1 MSSVSP
7 NVWGKWRRD
16 GCSNFIDSE
25 YRKYLAIQGTKALLR
40 PDQPAAVCVGHS
52 SASPWVNDN
61 REKLMNQ
68 PSSGRPNSTFFKI
81 NLMRPP
87 APMTRQW
94 VTEKN
99 SFPVRGLVMYRWPPH
114 RWACNVELLRI
125 SRDDIENK
133 PAEEVAFEVA
143 LSALHRYMTGD
154 PKRPF
159 DGSTTTV
166 ETITGNMV
174 EVPDLAFSLAPF
186 LAKRVMTLLA
196 DGGGAVNPSS
206 IAKAQEMHALETTGS
221 KKVAGDT
228 KLRSG
233 PRGAERVEQIQA
245 HEKAA
250 LRIKLR
256 AMAARRRALA
266 RFWQK
271 NKAGF
276 YRRGLTFTSDQAGFW
291 TFNLDIGNEPIDPVP
306 VDSKDADELQQLV
319 QAVSRVAIATFAGAR
334 NTDKG
339 GNRLLSGDPK
349 AVVLPVELSTE
360 AFMTGSARLAK
371 RLLQAMQQHAHGVIG
386 LGVIE
391 RCLTVAWDPEDVKP
405 LEDYPFPLAPTETP
419 QELDRWAMDTI
430 QARQARYRQQGAQQ
444 RQPGAVETP
453 SSASE
458 RGPSWRQ
465 ELEIEDWVPLED
477 AYEDD
482 ATIDQ
487 RAMAVADHEQSAALR
502 RLRGGSGIQGQEA
515 SPVHHRVDYS
525 GLPKDDD

>member
-1 MSSVSP
+1 
-7 NVWGKWRRD
+7 
-16 GCSNFIDSE
+16 
-25 YRKYLAIQGTKALLR
+25 
-40 PDQPAAVCVGHS
+40 
-52 SASPWVNDN
+52 
-61 REKLMNQ
+61 
-68 PSSGRPNSTFFKI
+68 
-81 NLMRPP
+81 MRPP

-99 SFPVRGLVMYRWPPH
+99 SFPVRGLVMYRWPPR
-114 RWACNVELLRI
+114 RWACNIELLRI
-125 SRDDIENK
+125 SRDDIDSK

-143 LSALHRYMTGD
+143 LSALHRFMTGD
-154 PKRPF
+154 PKHPYE
-159 DGSTTTV
+159 GATTTV
-166 ETITGNMV
+166 ESVTGKMV

-186 LAKRVMTLLA
+186 LAKRVMTLLT
-196 DGGGAVNPSS
+196 DGGGAINPSA
-206 IAKAQEMHALETTGS
+206 IAKAQGLHALETTGS
-221 KKVAGDT
+221 KRVASEE
-228 KLRSG
+228 KLQSG

-250 LRIKLR
+250 SRVKLR

-271 NKAGF
+271 NKVGF
-276 YRRGLTFTSDQAGFW
+276 YRRGLTFTGDQAGFW

-306 VDSKDADELQQLV
+306 VDSKDSNELEQLV
-319 QAVSRVAIATFAGAR
+319 QAVSRVAVATFAAAT
-334 NTDKG
+334 NVDKG
-339 GNRLLSGDPK
+339 GHRLLSGDPTT
-349 AVVLPVELSTE
+349 VVLPVELSTE
-360 AFMTGSARLAK
+360 AYMVASERLAN
-371 RLLQAMQQHAHGVIG
+371 RLLQAMQKHAHGVVG

-405 LEDYPFPLAPTETP
+405 LDDYPFPLAPTETP

-444 RQPGAVETP
+444 RE
-453 SSASE
+453 SAPADAPASTTD
-458 RGPSWRQ
+458 RGSSWRQ

-502 RLRGGSGIQGQEA
+502 RLRGGPGLQGKDT
-515 SPVHHRVDYS
+515 SPVQHRVDYS